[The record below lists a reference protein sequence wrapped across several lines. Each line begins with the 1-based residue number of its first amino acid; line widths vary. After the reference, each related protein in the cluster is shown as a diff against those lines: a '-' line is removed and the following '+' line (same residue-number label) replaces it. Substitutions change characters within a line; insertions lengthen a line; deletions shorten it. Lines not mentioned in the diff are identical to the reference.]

1 MNKRV
6 LYIIL
11 CFSLFAGAQNQKVN
25 WLSFEELE
33 QGLLREPK
41 KVLIYFNAD
50 WCVYCKKMDQST
62 FSDNEVNSIL
72 ENNYYAVKFNV
83 ESSDTI
89 YFGGKRFVNSEVGK
103 RRNPIHDIPKL
114 LAGRAA
120 KTIELPALI
129 FLDETFDIKKR
140 FYKYIPPKKMV
151 SILKE

>member
-1 MNKRV
+1 
-6 LYIIL
+6 
-11 CFSLFAGAQNQKVN
+11 
-25 WLSFEELE
+25 
-33 QGLLREPK
+33 
-41 KVLIYFNAD
+41 
-50 WCVYCKKMDQST
+50 MDQST
-62 FSDNEVNSIL
+62 FSDNKVNSIL

-114 LAGRAA
+114 LAGRPT

-129 FLDETFDIKKR
+129 FLDETFEIKKR
-140 FYKYIPPKKMV
+140 FYSYISPKNMV

>member
-1 MNKRV
+1 M
-6 LYIIL
+6 L
-11 CFSLFAGAQNQKVN
+11 CFSLFAATQNQKVN
-25 WLSFEELE
+25 WLSFQELE
-33 QGLLREPK
+33 HELVKKPK
-41 KVLIYFNAD
+41 KVLIYFHAD

-114 LAGRAA
+114 LAGRPT